1 VLVVALISFRC
12 GASALLGAV
21 SVALAVVC
29 GPGVASAAEIST
41 SSGVEISSAPP
52 EPLRAAYVPIGLPTT
67 VPAAFD
73 PAARNGGTFDWSPLF
88 EGDRAAE
95 GAAAERPE
103 AVALTPRRRAVI
115 DDVNRIEN
123 GRRFDADH
131 RRMDCVGYVLAKREA
146 LIRAGIPANALS
158 PAVVRTRGGVVH
170 AVLIVT
176 TTEGDQVLDNLSP
189 YVELWRHVDYEWI
202 KRQVPTGDG
211 LRWAWVGRGV
221 PMTVKVA
228 SRR

>member
-1 VLVVALISFRC
+1 M
-12 GASALLGAV
+12 
-21 SVALAVVC
+21 
-29 GPGVASAAEIST
+29 P
-41 SSGVEISSAPP
+41 
-52 EPLRAAYVPIGLPTT
+52 
-67 VPAAFD
+67 
-73 PAARNGGTFDWSPLF
+73 SP
-88 EGDRAAE
+88 
-95 GAAAERPE
+95 
-103 AVALTPRRRAVI
+103 
-115 DDVNRIEN
+115 
-123 GRRFDADH
+123 
-131 RRMDCVGYVLAKREA
+131 
-146 LIRAGIPANALS
+146 LS

-211 LRWAWVGRGV
+211 LRWAWVGRGA